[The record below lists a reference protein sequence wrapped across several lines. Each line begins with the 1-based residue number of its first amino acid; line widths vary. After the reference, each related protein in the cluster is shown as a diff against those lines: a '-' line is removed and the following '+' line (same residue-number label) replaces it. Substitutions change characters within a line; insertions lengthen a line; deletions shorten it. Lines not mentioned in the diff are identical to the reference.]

1 MITSISEACR
11 SNLAIFLNVFVMS
24 STDSSIEAS
33 SFVSE
38 NEYESEFDEIFDVE
52 SGECSKSIGQ
62 TSSNNAMAASSDNDS
77 YAWAD
82 DPVADDE
89 WTENYEEEMT
99 QQGILQETLMRRLD
113 GSTQLWVVSFDIN
126 KVCKLYINI

>member
-1 MITSISEACR
+1 
-11 SNLAIFLNVFVMS
+11 MS
-24 STDSSIEAS
+24 LTDSSSEAS

-38 NEYESEFDEIFDVE
+38 NEYESEFDQISDVE

-62 TSSNNAMAASSDNDS
+62 TSSNAMAASSDNDS

-89 WTENYEEEMT
+89 WTENYEEKMR

-113 GSTQLWVVSFDIN
+113 GSTQLLD
-126 KVCKLYINI
+126 

>member
-1 MITSISEACR
+1 
-11 SNLAIFLNVFVMS
+11 MS
-24 STDSSIEAS
+24 LTDSSSEAS

-38 NEYESEFDEIFDVE
+38 NEYESEFDQISDVE

-62 TSSNNAMAASSDNDS
+62 TSSNAMAASSDNDS

-89 WTENYEEEMT
+89 WTENYEEKMR

-113 GSTQLWVVSFDIN
+113 GSTQLLDW
-126 KVCKLYINI
+126 

>member
-1 MITSISEACR
+1 
-11 SNLAIFLNVFVMS
+11 MS
-24 STDSSIEAS
+24 LTDSSSEAS

-38 NEYESEFDEIFDVE
+38 NEYESEFDQISDVE

-62 TSSNNAMAASSDNDS
+62 TSSNAMAASSDNDS

-89 WTENYEEEMT
+89 WTGNYEEEMR

-113 GSTQLWVVSFDIN
+113 GSTQLLDW
-126 KVCKLYINI
+126 

>member
-1 MITSISEACR
+1 
-11 SNLAIFLNVFVMS
+11 MS
-24 STDSSIEAS
+24 STDSSSEAS

-38 NEYESEFDEIFDVE
+38 NEYESECDEISNVE

-62 TSSNNAMAASSDNDS
+62 TSSNNAMAASCDNDS

-89 WTENYEEEMT
+89 WTENYEEEMR

-113 GSTQLWVVSFDIN
+113 GSTQLLDW
-126 KVCKLYINI
+126 

>member
-1 MITSISEACR
+1 
-11 SNLAIFLNVFVMS
+11 MS
-24 STDSSIEAS
+24 LTDSSSEAS

-38 NEYESEFDEIFDVE
+38 NEYESEFDQISDVE

-62 TSSNNAMAASSDNDS
+62 TSSNAMAASSDNDS

-89 WTENYEEEMT
+89 WTENYEEKMR

-113 GSTQLWVVSFDIN
+113 GSTQLLDWQVLI
-126 KVCKLYINI
+126 

>member
-1 MITSISEACR
+1 
-11 SNLAIFLNVFVMS
+11 MS
-24 STDSSIEAS
+24 STDSSSEAS

-38 NEYESEFDEIFDVE
+38 NEYESEFDEIFYVE
-52 SGECSKSIGQ
+52 SGECSKSIEGQ
-62 TSSNNAMAASSDNDS
+62 TSSNAMAASSDNDS

-89 WTENYEEEMT
+89 WTENYEEDMR

-113 GSTQLWVVSFDIN
+113 SSMQLLDW
-126 KVCKLYINI
+126 

>member
-1 MITSISEACR
+1 
-11 SNLAIFLNVFVMS
+11 MS
-24 STDSSIEAS
+24 STDSSSEAS

-38 NEYESEFDEIFDVE
+38 NEYEPEFDEISDVE
-52 SGECSKSIGQ
+52 SGECSKSLGQ
-62 TSSNNAMAASSDNDS
+62 TSSNAMVASSDNDS

-89 WTENYEEEMT
+89 WTENYEEEMR

-113 GSTQLWVVSFDIN
+113 GSTQLLDW
-126 KVCKLYINI
+126 

>member
-1 MITSISEACR
+1 
-11 SNLAIFLNVFVMS
+11 MS
-24 STDSSIEAS
+24 LTDSSSEAS
-33 SFVSE
+33 SFISE
-38 NEYESEFDEIFDVE
+38 NEYESEFDQISDVE

-62 TSSNNAMAASSDNDS
+62 ASSNAMAASSDNDS

-89 WTENYEEEMT
+89 WTENYEEEMR

-113 GSTQLWVVSFDIN
+113 GSTQLLDW
-126 KVCKLYINI
+126 

>member
-1 MITSISEACR
+1 
-11 SNLAIFLNVFVMS
+11 MS
-24 STDSSIEAS
+24 STDSSSEAS
-33 SFVSE
+33 SLVSE
-38 NEYESEFDEIFDVE
+38 NEYESEFDEISDVE

-62 TSSNNAMAASSDNDS
+62 TSSDVMAASGDNDS

-89 WTENYEEEMT
+89 WTENYEEEMR

-113 GSTQLWVVSFDIN
+113 GSTQLLDW
-126 KVCKLYINI
+126 